1 MSSLNR
7 RDGSS
12 PPCHLTYKTKT
23 DSGKTVKLD
32 RTLRQAAQNMNSGGQ
47 TNLPGQ
53 LGQRLHHRHERKL
66 AHTPIL
72 GENTVKV
79 RTYLHLRPCVSF

>member
-1 MSSLNR
+1 MSPLTR

-12 PPCHLTYKTKT
+12 SPCHLTHKTKT

-47 TNLPGQ
+47 T
-53 LGQRLHHRHERKL
+53 RTFL
-66 AHTPIL
+66 A
-72 GENTVKV
+72 N
-79 RTYLHLRPCVSF
+79 